1 MRSLLADLSAAL
13 GLLTR
18 LPTGCLPQHSSPAG
32 FAGSIWAY
40 PLVGLGIGAAGGAVM
55 AAGLWLGL
63 PPLVAALWSLA
74 ATLLLTGGFHEDGL
88 ADTADGFGGGRDR
101 AHKLEIMR
109 DSRIG
114 SYGVLALVLALGLRA
129 TALAALAA
137 LPPHPATLLAAA
149 AAAAALGRGATLGLL
164 RLLPPARHDGVAAG
178 LGRPGGMPML
188 VGLALAALPAVLL
201 LPPVAALAAILGTTL
216 ATLLLA
222 RLAWRQIGGQS
233 GDVLG
238 AGAVLGEC
246 VALTALVAWR

>member
-1 MRSLLADLSAAL
+1 MHSLLADISAAL

-18 LPTGCLPQHSSPAG
+18 LPTGWLPQHNSAAG
-32 FAGSIWAY
+32 FARSIWAY
-40 PLVGLGIGAAGGAVM
+40 PLVGLGIGVAGGAVL

-101 AHKLEIMR
+101 ARKLEIMR

-129 TALAALAA
+129 TALAAL
-137 LPPHPATLLAAA
+137 PSHPATILAAT

-164 RLLPPARHDGVAAG
+164 RLLPPARRDGVAAG
-178 LGRPGGMPML
+178 LGRPGGMPLLAGL
-188 VGLALAALPAVLL
+188 VLAALPAALL
-201 LPPVAALAAILGTTL
+201 LPPITAMAAILAVAL

-222 RLAWRQIGGQS
+222 RLAWRQIGGQT

-246 VALTALVAWR
+246 MALTVLVAMR

>member
-1 MRSLLADLSAAL
+1 MRNLLADLAAAL

-18 LPTGCLPQHSSPAG
+18 LPAGWLPQHNSAAG
-32 FAGSIWAY
+32 FARSIWAY

-88 ADTADGFGGGRDR
+88 ADTADGFGGGRAR
-101 AHKLEIMR
+101 ARKLEIMR

-129 TALAALAA
+129 AALAA
-137 LPPHPATLLAAA
+137 LPAQPATLLAATA
-149 AAAAALGRGATLGLL
+149 TAAALGRGATLGLL
-164 RLLPPARHDGVAAG
+164 RLLPPARPDGVAAG
-178 LGRPGGMPML
+178 LGRPGGVPML
-188 VGLALAALPAVLL
+188 VGLALAALPAALL
-201 LPPVAALAAILGTTL
+201 LAPMTAVAAILGTAL

-246 VALTALVAWR
+246 VALTVLVAMR

>member
-32 FAGSIWAY
+32 FARSIWAY
-40 PLVGLGIGAAGGAVM
+40 PLVGLGIGAAGGAMM

-101 AHKLEIMR
+101 ARKLEIMR

-129 TALAALAA
+129 ATLAA
-137 LPPHPATLLAAA
+137 LPTQPATLLAAT

>member
-18 LPTGCLPQHSSPAG
+18 LPTGWLPQHSSPAG
-32 FAGSIWAY
+32 FARSIWAY

-101 AHKLEIMR
+101 ARKLEIMR

-129 TALAALAA
+129 ATLAA
-137 LPPHPATLLAAA
+137 LPTQPATLLAAT

-201 LPPVAALAAILGTTL
+201 PPPVAALAAILGTTL

>member
-1 MRSLLADLSAAL
+1 MRSLLADVSAAL

-18 LPTGCLPQHSSPAG
+18 LPTGWLPQHGSAAG
-32 FAGSIWAY
+32 FARSIWAY

-101 AHKLEIMR
+101 ARKLEIMR

-129 TALAALAA
+129 TALAAL
-137 LPPHPATLLAAA
+137 
-149 AAAAALGRGATLGLL
+149 GRGATLGLL
-164 RLLPPARHDGVAAG
+164 RLLPPARPDGVAAG
-178 LGRPGGMPML
+178 LGRPGRKPLLM
-188 VGLALAALPAVLL
+188 GLLLAALPAALL
-201 LPPVAALAAILGTTL
+201 LPPMAAMAAILGTAL

-222 RLAWRQIGGQS
+222 RLAGRQIGGQT

-238 AGAVLGEC
+238 AGVVLGEC
-246 VALTALVAWR
+246 VALTVLVAMC

>member
-1 MRSLLADLSAAL
+1 MRSLLADVSAAL

-18 LPTGCLPQHSSPAG
+18 LPTGWLPQHGSAAG
-32 FAGSIWAY
+32 FARSIWAY

-101 AHKLEIMR
+101 ARKLEIMR

-129 TALAALAA
+129 TALAAL
-137 LPPHPATLLAAA
+137 PTQPATLLAATA
-149 AAAAALGRGATLGLL
+149 TAAALGRGATLGLL
-164 RLLPPARHDGVAAG
+164 RLLPPARPDGVAAG
-178 LGRPGGMPML
+178 LGRPGRKPLLM
-188 VGLALAALPAVLL
+188 GLLLAALPAALL
-201 LPPVAALAAILGTTL
+201 LPPMAAMAAILGTAL

-222 RLAWRQIGGQS
+222 RLAGRQIGGQT

-238 AGAVLGEC
+238 AGVVLGEC
-246 VALTALVAWR
+246 VALTVLVAMC

>member
-18 LPTGCLPQHSSPAG
+18 LPTGWLPQHSSPAG
-32 FAGSIWAY
+32 FARSIWAY

-101 AHKLEIMR
+101 ARKLEIMR

-129 TALAALAA
+129 ATLAA
-137 LPPHPATLLAAA
+137 LPAQPATLLAAT

>member
-18 LPTGCLPQHSSPAG
+18 LPTGWLPQHSSPAG
-32 FAGSIWAY
+32 FARSIWAY

-101 AHKLEIMR
+101 ARKLEIMR

-129 TALAALAA
+129 ATLAA
-137 LPPHPATLLAAA
+137 LPTQPATLLAAT